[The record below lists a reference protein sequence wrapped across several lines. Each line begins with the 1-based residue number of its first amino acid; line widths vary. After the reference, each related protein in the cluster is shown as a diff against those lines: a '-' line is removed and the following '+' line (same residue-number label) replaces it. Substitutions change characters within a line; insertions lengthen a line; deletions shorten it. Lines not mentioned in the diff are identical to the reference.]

1 MPGGGGGRGRSR
13 YYFFNK
19 NRREKEGVRS
29 SEAVSTDDKKQKA
42 ILDFFGGGKR
52 KELSGQWQDQESG
65 KESKRPRK
73 AEKRICEKLDKF
85 RAQAGSVV
93 EGSDVYV
100 AMAPNVDVPIAGDVR
115 GDGDMGASQPTPL
128 EKQASHIRA
137 AQFRQKTCDSAIF

>member
-1 MPGGGGGRGRSR
+1 MPGGGGRSR

-19 NRREKEGVRS
+19 NRREKDSVHS
-29 SEAVSTDDKKQKA
+29 SEAINRDDKKQKN

-52 KELSGQWQDQESG
+52 KELSGQRQEQESG

-73 AEKRICEKLDKF
+73 AEKRICEKLDTF
-85 RAQAGSVV
+85 RAQAGSVA

-100 AMAPNVDVPIAGDVR
+100 AVAPNVDVPIAGNIR

-128 EKQASHIRA
+128 EKQACHIK
-137 AQFRQKTCDSAIF
+137 FLLGHVPKKDTLSGD